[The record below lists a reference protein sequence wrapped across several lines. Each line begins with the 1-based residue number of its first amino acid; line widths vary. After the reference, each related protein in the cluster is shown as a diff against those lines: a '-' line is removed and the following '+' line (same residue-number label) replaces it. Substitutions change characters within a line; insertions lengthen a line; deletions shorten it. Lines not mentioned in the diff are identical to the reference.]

1 VAAIAVSDD
10 ESDAEEQTEKLVTIV
25 ELKNGYDAGGFDVV
39 KSDVIAAI
47 SRAHGLQVA
56 DIVLVEPGS
65 IPTTTSGKIRRS
77 ACVEQHLQ
85 GRFVRLDA

>member
-1 VAAIAVSDD
+1 
-10 ESDAEEQTEKLVTIV
+10 
-25 ELKNGYDAGGFDVV
+25 VV
-39 KSDVIAAI
+39 KDNVIAAI

-77 ACVEQHLQ
+77 ACAQQHRQ